1 MVVSLY
7 IEGATSP
14 DMLAYGRVILD
25 QLQHQSAPAFFYF
38 VRRLM
43 QLGHMHQASVLDIGC
58 GYGWTSAAI
67 ALLGA
72 NTVTANDIRPGMI
85 QAILG
90 RTSELRKDGLDLQVH
105 PLLGDI
111 CETELPGESFDAIV
125 TVEAIEHI
133 RDLNSLFAQ
142 CARLLRPGGR
152 CVLADTSNALNL
164 RLRSSTHRMWKL
176 RDSSWAFVREQQR
189 LKPQENT
196 GRGSLRRDARIHP
209 YRASPRAFI
218 NGRGHFGG
226 GHGRAD

>member
-90 RTSELRKDGLDLQVH
+90 RTSG
-105 PLLGDI
+105 
-111 CETELPGESFDAIV
+111 
-125 TVEAIEHI
+125 
-133 RDLNSLFAQ
+133 FAKM
-142 CARLLRPGGR
+142 
-152 CVLADTSNALNL
+152 DSTSKCI
-164 RLRSSTHRMWKL
+164 H
-176 RDSSWAFVREQQR
+176 SWAISAKRSCPG
-189 LKPQENT
+189 K
-196 GRGSLRRDARIHP
+196 
-209 YRASPRAFI
+209 ASTQS
-218 NGRGHFGG
+218 
-226 GHGRAD
+226 